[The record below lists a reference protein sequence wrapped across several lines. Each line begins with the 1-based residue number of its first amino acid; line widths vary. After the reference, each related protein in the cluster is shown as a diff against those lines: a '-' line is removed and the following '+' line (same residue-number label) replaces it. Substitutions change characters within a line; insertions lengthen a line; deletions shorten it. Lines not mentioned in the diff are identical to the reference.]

1 MSFYGFTFP
10 HDIFGYDFQHAM
22 RDLSI
27 TLFSIIIPIG
37 IMNSRSHI
45 RASRREIVKDL
56 ERLFTTEQG
65 AQPIILPAFEL
76 VKYKYDPDA
85 NPKRTANGINSN
97 SYQFY
102 ILPVAMYMLLSFL
115 LFRNAFAP
123 GAHDGPSPF
132 RSGEGLSG
140 YIAYAAIGGYI
151 WTISFLVRRISNYD
165 LSPISFFQTTVHL
178 ILSIFVTA
186 DLHVRRLRQ
195 IWDLLSGQLDEPI
208 GGANMKSADVLRFE
222 TEAPVASLAKAKAGS
237 G

>member
-1 MSFYGFTFP
+1 MICGFTFP
-10 HDIFGYDFQHAM
+10 HDIFGYYFQHAM

-85 NPKRTANGINSN
+85 NPTRTTNGVDSN
-97 SYQFY
+97 SYRFY

-123 GAHDGPSPF
+123 GADDGPSPF

-178 ILSIFVTA
+178 ILGIFVTA
-186 DLHVRRLRQ
+186 AVFQKGLFGIAEISHIKIGIGTALIIGMYPDLF
-195 IWDLLSGQLDEPI
+195 IPAILDKIPY
-208 GGANMKSADVLRFE
+208 K
-222 TEAPVASLAKAKAGS
+222 
-237 G
+237 